1 MIDSKLVT
9 LGNAIRLMVL
19 IGCVAFFAVIVQSCQ
34 PIKTDLDLY
43 SQKTLKRLTQL
54 EAPPPQPTM
63 AFETFDGQTIQL
75 SDYRGKV
82 VLLNVWA
89 TWCAPCLKEMP
100 SLSRLQTLRGSDA
113 FEVVTISLD
122 RTAVEAS
129 DWLADKDITNLTP
142 WHDKSYGLNVAV
154 EARGLPITIIYNRQ
168 GREIARLAGDA
179 EWDTPEALALV
190 DYVVGK

>member
-1 MIDSKLVT
+1 MINSKLVT

-19 IGCVAFFAVIVQSCQ
+19 TGCVAFFVVVVQSCQ
-34 PIKTDLDLY
+34 PIKTDIDLY
-43 SQKTLKRLTQL
+43 AQKTLKRLTQL
-54 EAPPPQPTM
+54 EAPPPQPTTT
-63 AFETFDGQTIQL
+63 FETFDGQTMQL

-100 SLSRLQTLRGSDA
+100 SLSDLQTLRGSDQ

-122 RTAVEAS
+122 RTAVEAA

-142 WHDKSYGLNVAV
+142 WHDKSYSLNTAV
-154 EARGLPITIIYNRQ
+154 EAPGLPITIIYNPQ

-179 EWDTPEALALV
+179 EWNGKEALALV
-190 DYVVGK
+190 DYLMLK